1 MTIPLSIAARLAR
14 VTALRTVLDGGS
26 ARFHAGTLPAT
37 PDTAIA
43 EPPLATV
50 PLTTPTSGAV
60 ADVDGLATLTLTPV
74 AALAS
79 AMGQVAFVRL
89 ADASGNGVMD
99 LPAGLDTDPEPKA
112 PAIVNTLN
120 VFAGG
125 EVSLLSCVID
135 E

>member
-1 MTIPLSIAARLAR
+1 MTTPLSLAARLAR
-14 VTALRTVLDGGS
+14 ITATRTVLDGGS
-26 ARFHAGTLPAT
+26 ARFHSGALPAT

-50 PLTTPTSGAV
+50 PLAAPTSGAV
-60 ADVDGLATLTLTPV
+60 SDVDGFATLTLTPV
-74 AALAS
+74 SALAS
-79 AMGQVAFVRL
+79 AMGQVGFVRL

-99 LPAGLDTDPEPKA
+99 LAAGLEGSGA

-120 VFAGG
+120 VFTGG
-125 EVSLLSCVID
+125 EVSLISCVID